1 MILFNLAKQKIYHK
15 DVYWPD
21 YVVKSLPVGSFRV
34 TYSLHALNE
43 ANADKYGIIQ
53 EINRLDLK
61 GECFIEAYFEDNR
74 PIKFLYRHN
83 LDNEVDTCLVLKIE
97 NGEIFIITQWLN
109 KSNDKHESLNKGKY
123 QNGTTK

>member
-43 ANADKYGIIQ
+43 ANADKYGNIP
-53 EINRLDLK
+53 EIDRLDLK
-61 GECFIEAYFEDNR
+61 GECFIEAYFEDNKA
-74 PIKFLYRHN
+74 IKFLYRYN
-83 LDNEVDTCLVLKIE
+83 LTDVDVCLVLKIE
-97 NGEIFIITQWLN
+97 NGEIFVITQWLN
-109 KSNDKHESLNKGKY
+109 KSNDQHSSLNKGKY
-123 QNGTTK
+123 QVK